1 MNQVRK
7 EHNNSLFLRHE
18 PCPKCDS
25 RDNLA
30 RYEDGHAFCFGCSHY
45 ERPGHEDHVVEEPS
59 VDLTITEEPKT
70 FSQTTNHKLGLIDI
84 HYSEIPKRKLDEDTC
99 TRWKYGIGIRN
110 GIQYHVAQYTND
122 SGKIIAQKLRSID
135 KEFIWLGDSKSV
147 GLYGQNMW
155 KAGGPKVVVVE
166 GELDALS
173 LSQIQN
179 HKWPV
184 VSLPHGIANA
194 KKAISNSIEWLSS
207 FKEVV
212 FMFDQDVKGQEG
224 AEKAASML
232 PPGKAFIAS
241 LPLKDVNEM
250 LMEDRGGEV
259 VASIFKTRAWRP
271 DGIIDGRDLWPLV
284 SCPSELKAIE
294 YPWGKLQDMT
304 LGCRT
309 HEIVTLTAATGTG
322 KSTICRELA
331 HYWSKRNE
339 VIGYIA
345 LEESLRR
352 TALGILSTELNKP
365 VHLED
370 KELNEEDLK
379 ELRIAYDK
387 TLGSGNWYLYDHHG
401 SLDPE
406 NLISKVRYLVRG
418 LACNTVIIDHLSILI
433 SGQAEG
439 DERRTID
446 NTMTALRSLVQ
457 DVGCRLI
464 LVSHLRRTERSAEE
478 GLSRPALNLL
488 RGSHAIGQIS
498 DIVIS
503 SERNQQSED
512 PNEKDI
518 SVLRVL
524 KNRHTGDTGICG
536 KLRWDK
542 ETARLIEIEDLDAN
556 VFIRDDQGDF

>member
-1 MNQVRK
+1 MNQQNK
-7 EHNNSLFLRHE
+7 EHNSSLFLRHE
-18 PCPKCDS
+18 PCPSCGSK
-25 RDNLA
+25 DNLA
-30 RYEDGHAFCFGCSHY
+30 RYEDGHAYCFGCSNY
-45 ERPGHEDHVVEEPS
+45 EHGKQGVPIVNKQAEDS
-59 VDLTITEEPKT
+59 
-70 FSQTTNHKLGLIDI
+70 SLIRVN
-84 HYSEIPKRKLDEDTC
+84 YTSLPKRKIDEDTC
-99 TRWKYGIGIRN
+99 TRWRYGVGVYK
-110 GIQYHVAQYTND
+110 GKTQHVAQYTNA
-122 SGKIIAQKLRSID
+122 SGKIIAQKLRDSE
-135 KEFIWLGDSKSV
+135 KNFTWLGNSKSV

-194 KKAISNSIEWLSS
+194 EKAVSNSIEWLSS

-212 FMFDQDVKGQEG
+212 FMFDQDTKGQEG
-224 AEKAASML
+224 AAKASSIL
-232 PPGKAFIAS
+232 PPGKAFIAT
-241 LPLKDVNEM
+241 LPLKDANEM
-250 LMEDRGGEV
+250 LMQDKGGEV
-259 VASIFKTRAWRP
+259 VAAIFKTRAWRP
-271 DGIIDGRDLWPLV
+271 DGIVDGRDLWSLV
-284 SCPSELKAIE
+284 STPSKHKSIA
-294 YPWGKLQDMT
+294 YPWSDLQNMT

-309 HEIVTLTAATGTG
+309 HEIVTLCAATGTG

-331 HYWSKRNE
+331 HYWAGTGE

-352 TALGILSTELNKP
+352 TALGILSTEMNKP
-365 VHLED
+365 IHLDEGIQD
-370 KELNEEDLK
+370 ESYLEELK
-379 ELRIAYDK
+379 EAYDK

-418 LACNTVIIDHLSILI
+418 LNCNTVIVDHLSILI

-439 DERRTID
+439 DERRMID
-446 NTMTALRSLVQ
+446 NTMTELRSLVQ

-464 LVSHLRRTERSAEE
+464 LVSHLRRTDRSTEE

-498 DIVIS
+498 DVVLS
-503 SERNQQSED
+503 SERNQQSDNPE
-512 PNEKDI
+512 EKDV
-518 SVLRVL
+518 SVLRIL
-524 KNRHTGDTGICG
+524 KNRHTGETGTCG
-536 KLRWDK
+536 KLKWDRD
-542 ETARLIEIEDLDAN
+542 TARLIELGTDTEQDMFKKVEDS
-556 VFIRDDQGDF
+556 QGDF